1 MSHRDFFLRY
11 MICHHFV
18 GRRPLSPYTYQI
30 SRVSPAEGRVTA
42 LPTNLNLLLLE
53 DSPAD
58 AELMIEALREAGF
71 DPTFRRVDSRDA
83 YLRELDQPPDFILS
97 DFSMPQ
103 FTAQDALQLM
113 KERGLDLPFI
123 IVSGCMGED
132 MAVEC
137 MKAGAADYLLK
148 DRLGR
153 LGHAVT
159 QALERKQLIE
169 EKRQAEQRLFLETFH
184 DSLTGLPNRALFLDR
199 LDRVLVQNRRQPSH
213 LFAVLHLN
221 LDGFKVVHS
230 SLGPSAAD
238 RLLIEV
244 SQRILRR
251 VRSADTVARMEGDEF
266 TFLLDNLK
274 AIGNATRV
282 ADRLQ
287 QEFSTPFTLGGR
299 EVFLTAGMGIACG
312 HAGYENGEQ
321 VLRDATT
328 AMLQA
333 KAIGRAGFVIFDKAM
348 HQQAMA
354 RLKLEGDLRQ
364 AVERSE
370 FRLAYQP
377 IVALQGGRIAGF
389 ESLLRWQHP
398 EYGLTR
404 PDSFLEIA
412 TELGLMERIGEWSLR
427 EACRQL
433 KTWQGEFPR
442 IRPLTVSVNFSIQ
455 HFAQGELARLIE
467 SVLADSGIDAAS
479 LKIEITESDMM
490 QNPEAVTSVLKHIK
504 AQQIDACLD
513 DFGTGYS
520 SLSHLQQLPIK
531 FLKIDQSFVRRLG
544 ADDDALAIVKTIIGL
559 AHQLGRQVIAEGVET
574 AEHLAILRSLGC
586 EYGQGY
592 FFAKPLP
599 CEEISSLLASGRRW

>member
-1 MSHRDFFLRY
+1 MST
-11 MICHHFV
+11 
-18 GRRPLSPYTYQI
+18 S
-30 SRVSPAEGRVTA
+30 
-42 LPTNLNLLLLE
+42 LNLLLLE

-58 AELMIEALREAGF
+58 AELMIEVLRESGF
-71 DPTFRRVDSRDA
+71 DPTFRRVESKDA

-97 DFSMPQ
+97 DYSMPQ
-103 FTAQDALQLM
+103 FTARDALRLM

-123 IVSGCMGED
+123 IVSGCMGEE

-153 LGHAVT
+153 LGHAVM

-184 DSLTGLPNRALFLDR
+184 DSLTGLPNRALFMDR
-199 LDRVLVQNRRQPSH
+199 LERVFLQTRRQPGQM
-213 LFAVLHLN
+213 FALLHVN
-221 LDGFKVVHS
+221 LDGFKMVHS
-230 SLGPSAAD
+230 GLGPSPAD

-251 VRSADTVARMEGDEF
+251 VRSADTVARMEGDAF
-266 TFLLDNLK
+266 TLLIDNLK

-282 ADRLQ
+282 ADRIQ
-287 QEFSTPFTLGGR
+287 QEFATSFVTEEG
-299 EVFLTAGMGIACG
+299 EIFLTPCIGIACS
-312 HAGYENGEQ
+312 HAGYESGEHL
-321 VLRDATT
+321 LRDATA

-333 KAIGRAGFVIFDKAM
+333 KASGRAGFVIFDKTM

-354 RLKLEGDLRQ
+354 RLKIEGDLRQ
-364 AVERSE
+364 ALDRKE

-377 IVALQGGRIAGF
+377 IVDLNEGRVTGF

-398 EYGLTR
+398 ESGLTS
-404 PDSFLEIA
+404 PDAFLSIA
-412 TELGLMERIGEWSLR
+412 MELGLMKSIGEWTLV

-433 KTWQGEFPR
+433 KVWQEQFPR
-442 IRPLTVSVNFSIQ
+442 VRPLTVSVNFSIGQ
-455 HFAQGELARLIE
+455 FAQDDLTHLIQKLLE
-467 SVLADSGIDAAS
+467 RSGIDPS
-479 LKIEITESDMM
+479 SVKLEITESEMM
-490 QNPEAVTSVLKHIK
+490 KNPEAAIKVLDEIK
-504 AQQIDACLD
+504 AQKIDTCLD

-520 SLSHLQQLPIK
+520 SLSHLQQLAIR

-544 ADDDALAIVKTIIGL
+544 TEDDALAVVKTIITL

-574 AEHLAILRSLGC
+574 AEHLVILRSLGC

-592 FFAKPLP
+592 FFAKPLAP
-599 CEEISSLLASGRRW
+599 EEVDTLLASGRRW

>member
-1 MSHRDFFLRY
+1 MST
-11 MICHHFV
+11 
-18 GRRPLSPYTYQI
+18 S
-30 SRVSPAEGRVTA
+30 
-42 LPTNLNLLLLE
+42 LNLLLLE

-58 AELMIEALREAGF
+58 AELMIEVLRESGF
-71 DPTFRRVDSRDA
+71 DPTFRRVESKDA

-97 DFSMPQ
+97 DYSMPQ
-103 FTAQDALQLM
+103 FTARDALRLM

-123 IVSGCMGED
+123 IVSGCMGEE

-153 LGHAVT
+153 LGHAVM

-184 DSLTGLPNRALFLDR
+184 DSLTGLPNRALFMDR
-199 LDRVLVQNRRQPSH
+199 LERVFLQTRRQPGQM
-213 LFAVLHLN
+213 FALLHVN
-221 LDGFKVVHS
+221 LDGFKMVHS
-230 SLGPSAAD
+230 GLGPSPAD

-251 VRSADTVARMEGDEF
+251 VRSADTVARMEGDAF
-266 TFLLDNLK
+266 TLLIDNLK

-282 ADRLQ
+282 ADRIQ
-287 QEFSTPFTLGGR
+287 QEFATSFVTEEG
-299 EVFLTAGMGIACG
+299 EIFLTPCIGIACS
-312 HAGYENGEQ
+312 HAGYESGEHL
-321 VLRDATT
+321 LRDATA

-333 KAIGRAGFVIFDKAM
+333 KASGRAGFVIFDKTM

-354 RLKLEGDLRQ
+354 RLKIEGDLRQ
-364 AVERSE
+364 ALNRKE

-377 IVALQGGRIAGF
+377 IVDLNEGRVTGF

-398 EYGLTR
+398 ESGLTS
-404 PDSFLEIA
+404 PDAFLSIA
-412 TELGLMERIGEWSLR
+412 MELGLMKSIGEWTLV

-433 KTWQGEFPR
+433 KVWQEQFPR
-442 IRPLTVSVNFSIQ
+442 VRPLTVSVNFSIGQ
-455 HFAQGELARLIE
+455 FAQDDLTHLIQK
-467 SVLADSGIDAAS
+467 VLERSGIDPS
-479 LKIEITESDMM
+479 SVKLEITESEMM
-490 QNPEAVTSVLKHIK
+490 KNPEAAIKVLDEIK
-504 AQQIDACLD
+504 AQKIDTCLD

-520 SLSHLQQLPIK
+520 SLSHLQQLAIR

-544 ADDDALAIVKTIIGL
+544 TEDDALAIVKTIITL

-574 AEHLAILRSLGC
+574 AEHLVILRSLGC

-592 FFAKPLP
+592 FFAKPLAP
-599 CEEISSLLASGRRW
+599 EEVDTLLASGRRW

>member
-1 MSHRDFFLRY
+1 MST
-11 MICHHFV
+11 
-18 GRRPLSPYTYQI
+18 S
-30 SRVSPAEGRVTA
+30 
-42 LPTNLNLLLLE
+42 LNLLLLE

-58 AELMIEALREAGF
+58 AELMIEVLRESGF
-71 DPTFRRVDSRDA
+71 DPTFRRVESKDA

-97 DFSMPQ
+97 DYSMPQ
-103 FTAQDALQLM
+103 FTARDALRLM

-123 IVSGCMGED
+123 IVSGCMGEE

-184 DSLTGLPNRALFLDR
+184 DSLTGLPNRALFMDR
-199 LDRVLVQNRRQPSH
+199 LERVFLQTRRQPGQM
-213 LFAVLHLN
+213 FALLHVN
-221 LDGFKVVHS
+221 LDGFKMVHS
-230 SLGPSAAD
+230 GLGPSPAD

-251 VRSADTVARMEGDEF
+251 VRSADTVARMEGDAF
-266 TFLLDNLK
+266 TLLIDNLK

-282 ADRLQ
+282 ADRIQ
-287 QEFSTPFTLGGR
+287 QEFATSFVTEEG
-299 EVFLTAGMGIACG
+299 EIFLTPCIGIACS
-312 HAGYENGEQ
+312 HAGYESGEHL
-321 VLRDATT
+321 LRDATA

-333 KAIGRAGFVIFDKAM
+333 KASGRAGFVIFDKTM

-354 RLKLEGDLRQ
+354 RLKIEGDLRQ
-364 AVERSE
+364 ALDRKE

-377 IVALQGGRIAGF
+377 IVDLNEGRVTGF

-398 EYGLTR
+398 ESGLTS
-404 PDSFLEIA
+404 PDAFLSIA
-412 TELGLMERIGEWSLR
+412 MELGLMKSIGEWTLV

-433 KTWQGEFPR
+433 KVWQEQFPR
-442 IRPLTVSVNFSIQ
+442 VRPLTVSVNFSIGQ
-455 HFAQGELARLIE
+455 FAQDHLTHLIQK
-467 SVLADSGIDAAS
+467 VLERSGIDPS
-479 LKIEITESDMM
+479 SVKLEITESEMM
-490 QNPEAVTSVLKHIK
+490 KNPEAALKVLDEIK
-504 AQQIDACLD
+504 AQKIDTCLD

-520 SLSHLQQLPIK
+520 SLSHLQQLAIR

-544 ADDDALAIVKTIIGL
+544 TEDDALAIVKTIITL

-574 AEHLAILRSLGC
+574 AEHLVILRSLGC

-592 FFAKPLP
+592 FFAKPLAP
-599 CEEISSLLASGRRW
+599 EEVDTLLASGRRW

>member
-1 MSHRDFFLRY
+1 MST
-11 MICHHFV
+11 
-18 GRRPLSPYTYQI
+18 S
-30 SRVSPAEGRVTA
+30 
-42 LPTNLNLLLLE
+42 LNLLLLE

-58 AELMIEALREAGF
+58 AELMIEALRESGF
-71 DPTFRRVDSRDA
+71 DPTFRRVQSKDA

-97 DFSMPQ
+97 DYSMPQ
-103 FTAQDALQLM
+103 FTARDALRLM

-123 IVSGCMGED
+123 IVSGCIGEE

-184 DSLTGLPNRALFLDR
+184 DSLTGLPNRALFMDR
-199 LDRVLVQNRRQPSH
+199 LERVFLQSRRQPGH
-213 LFAVLHLN
+213 MFALLHVN
-221 LDGFKVVHS
+221 LDGFKMVHS
-230 SLGPSAAD
+230 GLGPSPAD

-251 VRSADTVARMEGDEF
+251 VRSADTVARMEGDVF
-266 TFLLDNLK
+266 TLLIDNLK
-274 AIGNATRV
+274 AVGNATRV
-282 ADRLQ
+282 ADRIQ
-287 QEFSTPFTLGGR
+287 QEFATSFVAEER
-299 EVFLTAGMGIACG
+299 EIFLTPCIGIACS
-312 HAGYENGEQ
+312 HAGYESGEHL
-321 VLRDATT
+321 LRDATA

-333 KAIGRAGFVIFDKAM
+333 KASGRAGFVIFDKAM

-354 RLKLEGDLRQ
+354 RLKIEGDLRQ
-364 AVERSE
+364 ALDRKE

-377 IVALQGGRIAGF
+377 LVDLHEGRVTGF

-398 EYGLTR
+398 ESGLTS
-404 PDSFLEIA
+404 PDAFLSIA
-412 TELGLMERIGEWSLR
+412 MELGLMKSIGEWTLF

-433 KTWQGEFPR
+433 KVWQEQFPR
-442 IRPLTVSVNFSIQ
+442 VGPLTVSVNFSIGQ
-455 HFAQGELARLIE
+455 FAQDHLTHMIQQ
-467 SVLADSGIDAAS
+467 VLERSGIDPSS
-479 LKIEITESDMM
+479 LKLEITESEMM
-490 QNPEAVTSVLKHIK
+490 KNPEAAIKALDEIK
-504 AQQIDACLD
+504 AQKIDTCLD

-520 SLSHLQQLPIK
+520 SLSHLQQLAIR

-544 ADDDALAIVKTIIGL
+544 TEDDALAIVKTIITL

-574 AEHLAILRSLGC
+574 AEHLVILRSLGC

-592 FFAKPLP
+592 FFAKPLAP
-599 CEEISSLLASGRRW
+599 EEVVTLLASGRRW

>member
-1 MSHRDFFLRY
+1 MST
-11 MICHHFV
+11 
-18 GRRPLSPYTYQI
+18 S
-30 SRVSPAEGRVTA
+30 
-42 LPTNLNLLLLE
+42 LNLLLLE

-58 AELMIEALREAGF
+58 AELMIEVLRESGF
-71 DPTFRRVDSRDA
+71 DPTFRRVESKDA

-97 DFSMPQ
+97 DYSMPQ
-103 FTAQDALQLM
+103 FTARDALQLM

-123 IVSGCMGED
+123 IVSGCIGEE

-169 EKRQAEQRLFLETFH
+169 EKRQAEQKLFLETFH
-184 DSLTGLPNRALFLDR
+184 DSLTGLPNRALFMDR
-199 LDRVLVQNRRQPSH
+199 LERVFLQSRRQPGH
-213 LFAVLHLN
+213 VFALLHVN
-221 LDGFKVVHS
+221 LDGFKMVHS
-230 SLGPSAAD
+230 GLGPSPAD

-251 VRSADTVARMEGDEF
+251 VRSADTVARMEGDAF
-266 TFLLDNLK
+266 TLLIDNLK
-274 AIGNATRV
+274 AVGNATRV
-282 ADRLQ
+282 ADRIQ
-287 QEFSTPFTLGGR
+287 QEFATSFVAEEG
-299 EVFLTAGMGIACG
+299 EIFLTPCIGIACS
-312 HAGYENGEQ
+312 HAGYESGEHL
-321 VLRDATT
+321 LRDATA

-333 KAIGRAGFVIFDKAM
+333 KASGRAGFVIFDKAM

-354 RLKLEGDLRQ
+354 RLKIEGDLRQ
-364 AVERSE
+364 ALDRKE

-377 IVALQGGRIAGF
+377 IVDLNEGRVTGF

-404 PDSFLEIA
+404 PDAFLSIA
-412 TELGLMERIGEWSLR
+412 MELGLMKSIGEWTLV

-433 KTWQGEFPR
+433 KVWQEQFPR
-442 IRPLTVSVNFSIQ
+442 VRPLTVSVNFSIEQ
-455 HFAQGELARLIE
+455 FAQDHLTHVIQK
-467 SVLADSGIDAAS
+467 VLERSGIDPSS
-479 LKIEITESDMM
+479 LKIEITESEMM
-490 QNPEAVTSVLKHIK
+490 KNPEAAIKVLDEIK
-504 AQQIDACLD
+504 AQEIDTCLD

-520 SLSHLQQLPIK
+520 SLSHLQQLAIR

-544 ADDDALAIVKTIIGL
+544 TEDDALAIVKTIITL

-574 AEHLAILRSLGC
+574 AEHLVILRSLGC

-592 FFAKPLP
+592 FFAKPLAP
-599 CEEISSLLASGRRW
+599 EEVDTLLASGRRW

>member
-1 MSHRDFFLRY
+1 MST
-11 MICHHFV
+11 
-18 GRRPLSPYTYQI
+18 S
-30 SRVSPAEGRVTA
+30 
-42 LPTNLNLLLLE
+42 LNFLLLE
-53 DSPAD
+53 DSAAD
-58 AELMIEALREAGF
+58 AELMIEALRESGF
-71 DPTFRRVDSRDA
+71 DPNFRRIDTKDA

-97 DFSMPQ
+97 DYSMPQ
-103 FTAQDALQLM
+103 FTAQDALRLM

-123 IVSGCMGED
+123 IVSGCIGED

-159 QALERKQLIE
+159 QALERKRLIE

-199 LDRVLVQNRRQPSH
+199 LERVFLQSRRQPGH
-213 LFAVLHLN
+213 VFALLHVN
-221 LDGFKVVHS
+221 LDGLNMVHS
-230 SLGPSAAD
+230 GLGPSPAD

-251 VRSADTVARMEGDEF
+251 VRSADTVARMEGDAF
-266 TFLLDNLK
+266 TLLVDNLK
-274 AIGNATRV
+274 AVGNATRV
-282 ADRLQ
+282 AERLQ
-287 QEFSTPFTLGGR
+287 QEFATPFVLEQG
-299 EVFLTAGMGIACG
+299 EVFLTPCIGIACS
-312 HAGYENGEQ
+312 HAGYESGEHL
-321 VLRDATT
+321 LRDATA

-333 KAIGRAGFVIFDKAM
+333 KSAGRAGFVIFDKAM

-364 AVERSE
+364 ALDRKE

-377 IVALQGGRIAGF
+377 IVDLAEGRVAGF

-398 EYGLTR
+398 EHGLTR
-404 PDSFLEIA
+404 PDVFLDIA
-412 TELGLMERIGEWSLR
+412 TELGLMKSIGEWSLG

-433 KTWQGEFPR
+433 KVWQEQFPR

-455 HFAQGELARLIE
+455 HFAEDHLTKLIKKVRE
-467 SVLADSGIDAAS
+467 RTGINASS
-479 LKIEITESDMM
+479 LKLEITESEMM
-490 QNPEAVTSVLKHIK
+490 KNPEIVSKALAEIK
-504 AQQIDACLD
+504 AQHIDTCLD

-520 SLSHLQQLPIK
+520 SLSHLQQLAIR

-544 ADDDALAIVKTIIGL
+544 ADDDALAIVKTIIAL
-559 AHQLGRQVIAEGVET
+559 AHQLGRQVIAEGIET
-574 AEHLAILRSLGC
+574 AEHLVILRSLGC

-592 FFAKPLP
+592 FFAKPLDP
-599 CEEISSLLASGRRW
+599 EEVEALLASARRW

>member
-1 MSHRDFFLRY
+1 MST
-11 MICHHFV
+11 
-18 GRRPLSPYTYQI
+18 S
-30 SRVSPAEGRVTA
+30 
-42 LPTNLNLLLLE
+42 LNLLLLE

-58 AELMIEALREAGF
+58 AELMIEALRESGF
-71 DPTFRRVDSRDA
+71 DPTFRRVESKDA

-97 DFSMPQ
+97 DYSMPQ
-103 FTAQDALQLM
+103 FTARDALRLM

-123 IVSGCMGED
+123 IVSGCMGEE

-153 LGHAVT
+153 LGHAVM

-184 DSLTGLPNRALFLDR
+184 DSLTGLPNRALFMDR
-199 LDRVLVQNRRQPSH
+199 LERVFLQTRRQPGQM
-213 LFAVLHLN
+213 FALLHVN
-221 LDGFKVVHS
+221 LDGFKMVHS
-230 SLGPSAAD
+230 GLGPSPAD

-251 VRSADTVARMEGDEF
+251 VRSADTVARMEGDAF
-266 TFLLDNLK
+266 TLLIDNLK

-282 ADRLQ
+282 ADRIQ
-287 QEFSTPFTLGGR
+287 QEFATSFVTEEG
-299 EVFLTAGMGIACG
+299 EIFLTPCIGIACS
-312 HAGYENGEQ
+312 HAGYESGEHL
-321 VLRDATT
+321 LRDATA

-333 KAIGRAGFVIFDKAM
+333 KATGRAGFVIFDKTM

-354 RLKLEGDLRQ
+354 RLKIEGDLRQ
-364 AVERSE
+364 ALDRKE

-377 IVALQGGRIAGF
+377 IVDLNEGRVTGF

-398 EYGLTR
+398 ESGLTS
-404 PDSFLEIA
+404 PDAFLSIA
-412 TELGLMERIGEWSLR
+412 MELGLMKSIGEWTLV

-433 KTWQGEFPR
+433 KVWQEQFPR
-442 IRPLTVSVNFSIQ
+442 VRPLTVSVNFSIGQ
-455 HFAQGELARLIE
+455 FAQDHLTHVIRKVLERSGVDPS
-467 SVLADSGIDAAS
+467 SVKL
-479 LKIEITESDMM
+479 EITESEMM
-490 QNPEAVTSVLKHIK
+490 KNPEAAIKVLDEIQ
-504 AQQIDACLD
+504 AQKIDTCLD

-520 SLSHLQQLPIK
+520 SLSHLQQLAIR

-544 ADDDALAIVKTIIGL
+544 TEDDALAIVKTIITL

-592 FFAKPLP
+592 FFAKPLAP
-599 CEEISSLLASGRRW
+599 EEVDTLLASGRRW

>member
-1 MSHRDFFLRY
+1 MST
-11 MICHHFV
+11 
-18 GRRPLSPYTYQI
+18 S
-30 SRVSPAEGRVTA
+30 
-42 LPTNLNLLLLE
+42 LNLLLLE

-58 AELMIEALREAGF
+58 AELMIEVLRESGF
-71 DPTFRRVDSRDA
+71 DPTFRRVESKDA

-97 DFSMPQ
+97 DYSMPQ
-103 FTAQDALQLM
+103 FTARDALRLM

-123 IVSGCMGED
+123 IVSGCMGEE

-184 DSLTGLPNRALFLDR
+184 DSLTGLPNRALFMDR
-199 LDRVLVQNRRQPSH
+199 LERVFLQTRRQPSQM
-213 LFAVLHLN
+213 FALLHVN
-221 LDGFKVVHS
+221 LDGFKMVHS
-230 SLGPSAAD
+230 GLGPSPAD

-251 VRSADTVARMEGDEF
+251 VRSADTVARMEGDAF
-266 TFLLDNLK
+266 TLLIDNLK

-282 ADRLQ
+282 ADRIQ
-287 QEFSTPFTLGGR
+287 QEFATSFVTEEG
-299 EVFLTAGMGIACG
+299 EIFLTPCIGIACS
-312 HAGYENGEQ
+312 HAGYESGEHL
-321 VLRDATT
+321 LRDATA

-333 KAIGRAGFVIFDKAM
+333 KASGRAGFVIFDKAM
-348 HQQAMA
+348 HQEAMA
-354 RLKLEGDLRQ
+354 RLKIEGDLRQ
-364 AVERSE
+364 ALDRKE

-377 IVALQGGRIAGF
+377 IVDLNEGRVTGF

-398 EYGLTR
+398 ESGLTS
-404 PDSFLEIA
+404 PDAFLSIA
-412 TELGLMERIGEWSLR
+412 MELGLMKSIGEWTLV

-433 KTWQGEFPR
+433 KVWQEQFPR
-442 IRPLTVSVNFSIQ
+442 VRPLTVSVNFSIGQ
-455 HFAQGELARLIE
+455 FAQDHLTHLIQKILE
-467 SVLADSGIDAAS
+467 QSGIDPS
-479 LKIEITESDMM
+479 SVKLEITESEMM
-490 QNPEAVTSVLKHIK
+490 KNPEAALKVLDEIK
-504 AQQIDACLD
+504 AQKIDTCLD

-520 SLSHLQQLPIK
+520 SLSHLQQLAIR

-544 ADDDALAIVKTIIGL
+544 TEDDALAIVKTIITL

-574 AEHLAILRSLGC
+574 AEHLAILKSLGC

-592 FFAKPLP
+592 FFAKPLAP
-599 CEEISSLLASGRRW
+599 EEVDILLASGRRW

>member
-1 MSHRDFFLRY
+1 
-11 MICHHFV
+11 V
-18 GRRPLSPYTYQI
+18 VRPAGERI
-30 SRVSPAEGRVTA
+30 TA
-42 LPTNLNLLLLE
+42 LPRNLNLLLLE

-58 AELMIEALREAGF
+58 AELMIEAIREAGF
-71 DPTFRRVDSRDA
+71 EPTFRRVDSKEA
-83 YLRELDQPPDFILS
+83 YLRELDQLPDFILS

-103 FTAQDALQLM
+103 FTAQDALHLM
-113 KERGLDLPFI
+113 KQRGIDLPFI

-137 MKAGAADYLLK
+137 MKAGATDYLLK
-148 DRLGR
+148 DRLAR

-159 QALERKQLIE
+159 QALERKRLIE

-199 LDRVLVQNRRQPSH
+199 LDRVFLQSRRQPAYF
-213 LFAVLHLN
+213 FAVLHLN
-221 LDGFKVVHS
+221 LDGLKVVHS
-230 SLGPSAAD
+230 SLGPSSVD

-244 SQRILRR
+244 SQRLLRR
-251 VRSADTVARMEGDEF
+251 VRSADTVARIEGDEF
-266 TFLLDNLK
+266 SFLLDNVK
-274 AIGNATRV
+274 AVGNATRV
-282 ADRLQ
+282 ADRIQ
-287 QEFSTPFTLGGR
+287 QEFSAPFTLEGR
-299 EVFLTAGMGIACG
+299 EVFLKASMGIACS
-312 HAGYENGEQ
+312 HAGYENGEHL
-321 VLRDATT
+321 LRDATT
-328 AMLQA
+328 AMFQA
-333 KAIGRAGFVIFDKAM
+333 KAIGRSGFVIFDKAM
-348 HQQAMA
+348 HQQVMA
-354 RLKLEGDLRQ
+354 RLKLEGDLRK
-364 AVERSE
+364 ALKRGE

-377 IVALQGGRIAGF
+377 IVDLAKGGIAGF

-412 TELGLMERIGEWSLR
+412 RELGLMEEIGEWCLR

-433 KTWQGEFPR
+433 KIWQTEFPR
-442 IRPLTVSVNFSIQ
+442 TDPLTVSVNFSIQ
-455 HFAQGELARLIE
+455 HFAHGDLAHLIE
-467 SVLADSGIDAAS
+467 DVLVSSGVGAAS
-479 LKIEITESDMM
+479 LKIEITESEMM
-490 QNPEAVTSVLKHIK
+490 MNPEAVTGVLKHIN
-504 AQQIDACLD
+504 AQQIDTCLD

-544 ADDDALAIVKTIIGL
+544 VDDDALAIVKTIVVL

-592 FFAKPLP
+592 FFSKPLL
-599 CEEISSLLASGRRW
+599 CDDSSSLIASGRRW

>member
-1 MSHRDFFLRY
+1 
-11 MICHHFV
+11 
-18 GRRPLSPYTYQI
+18 
-30 SRVSPAEGRVTA
+30 
-42 LPTNLNLLLLE
+42 LPTNFNLLLLE

-58 AELMIEALREAGF
+58 AELIIETLRDAGLE
-71 DPTFRRVDSRDA
+71 PVFRRVDSKDA
-83 YLRELDQPPDFILS
+83 YLRELNQPPDFILS

-103 FTAQDALQLM
+103 FSARDALLLM
-113 KERGLDLPFI
+113 NERGLDIPFI

-137 MKAGAADYLLK
+137 MKAGATDYLLK
-148 DRLGR
+148 DRLAR
-153 LGHAVT
+153 LGHAVS
-159 QALERKQLIE
+159 QALERRRLIE

-199 LDRVLVQNRRQPSH
+199 LDRVFQQSRRQPAH
-213 LFAVLHLN
+213 LFGVLYLN
-221 LDGFKVVHS
+221 LDGFRVVHS

-251 VRSADTVARMEGDEF
+251 VRSADTVARTEGDEF
-266 TFLLDNLK
+266 AFLLDNLK
-274 AIGNATRV
+274 AVGNATRV
-282 ADRLQ
+282 ADRLR
-287 QEFSTPFTLGGR
+287 QEFATPFTLEGR
-299 EVFLTAGMGIACG
+299 EVFLTASMGIACS

-321 VLRDATT
+321 LLRDATT
-328 AMLQA
+328 AMHQA
-333 KAIGRAGFVIFDKAM
+333 KGGGRAGFVIFDKAM

-364 AVERSE
+364 ALERKE
-370 FRLAYQP
+370 FLLMYQP
-377 IVALQGGRIAGF
+377 IVALQEGRLVGF
-389 ESLLRWQHP
+389 ESLLRWRHP

-412 TELGLMERIGEWSLR
+412 TELGLMKRIGEWSLR

-433 KTWQGEFPR
+433 KVWHDEFPR
-442 IRPLTVSVNFSIQ
+442 VRPLTVSVNFSVQ
-455 HFAQGELARLIE
+455 HFAQDDLAILIKDI
-467 SVLADSGIDAAS
+467 LAGSGIDAAS
-479 LKIEITESDMM
+479 LKIEITESEMM
-490 QNPEAVTSVLKHIK
+490 QNPEAVTRVLKHIK
-504 AQQIDACLD
+504 TEQIDTCLD

-544 ADDDALAIVKTIIGL
+544 TDDDALAIVKTIIAL

-574 AEHLAILRSLGC
+574 AEHLVILRSLGC

-592 FFAKPLP
+592 FLAKPLP
-599 CEEISSLLASGRRW
+599 CEEIPPLLASGRRW